1 MLAAPP
7 GDGERGDKTM
17 ALTDGPG
24 PGLFGVLLQRY
35 RVAAGLSQEALAE
48 RAGLSRRGISDL
60 ERGARHLPHPATVRR
75 LAEALNLDDAARAAW
90 LVKPRELAVSD
101 PSVSLEAPTS
111 DRRTA
116 NLPADT
122 TSFVGRT
129 NELPSAR
136 TSFVGR
142 QQLLADLRRRLAS
155 PAARAGLLTLTG
167 PGGTGKTRLGL
178 EAADAMRDHYADGV
192 CFVELAPI
200 SDPRLVASTI
210 AQALGVPDSGL
221 PPLERLKRYLRDR
234 HLLLILDNFEQLLGA
249 AIEVGEL
256 VDVCTQLQ
264 VMVTSRA
271 PLRLLAEQELAIP
284 PLALPDAGS
293 RAIVALEQCE
303 SVRLFVDRARAVKAD
318 FELTETNASAVVDI
332 CRRLDGLPLAIELAA
347 ARTRL
352 LDPPAMLAR
361 LERRLPLLTG
371 GARDAPR
378 RQQTLRNAI
387 AWSYDLLETKE
398 QLVFRLLSV
407 FVGGTSLD
415 AARAVCA
422 PVLADDAGEMIDL
435 VDSLVAKNL
444 LRTVAAPAG
453 EVRVDMFETIREFG
467 LEQLASSGELE
478 PARRRHAAYFL
489 ALAHAAEPGLAGSA
503 ARAWLDRLDIE
514 HDNLR
519 AALEWC
525 LSESAPG
532 GEMAQEMAGVLTR
545 FWWLAGNFGE
555 GRRWLARALAATP
568 AASQARVRALHGAGW
583 LAHFQRDA
591 ASARTLLEESLA
603 LAEQRQD
610 RWWQAWVLHALGR
623 VAYFEYDAV
632 AARDFGERSL
642 SIAEQLGD
650 SWLIAWAVH
659 LLGLAA
665 YIADDYP
672 MAQAYYDRSLAIR
685 RELGHLDGIVI
696 LLYLKGIV
704 SERSGDVRA
713 ALALY
718 REALQVGRELNSAW
732 LLSSVLAHFVS
743 VAAQHN
749 PERAARIVGAVT
761 LMSESAHT
769 VPIPITEVLFNNGVQ
784 EARQKL
790 GESAFTAAWAE
801 GRVMSLDAVVT
812 EALAVELGPPAH
824 YPAGLTA
831 AEIKVLRRLASG
843 CTTRQIADD
852 LVVAVTTVDRHLTHI
867 YQKIGRRGRAAATAF
882 AVEHGLLH

>member
-1 MLAAPP
+1 VDEPRSF
-7 GDGERGDKTM
+7 GE
-17 ALTDGPG
+17 
-24 PGLFGVLLQRY
+24 LLRSH
-35 RVAAGLSQEALAE
+35 RVAAGLTQEELAATAE
-48 RAGLSRRGISDL
+48 LSVRGIADL
-60 ERGARHLPHPATVRR
+60 ERGTRRFPYLDTVQRLSRSLGLSPTQRDAFVAAGRRPVRVDVRSAVHDGSKRSLTSNHPA
-75 LAEALNLDDAARAAW
+75 
-90 LVKPRELAVSD
+90 
-101 PSVSLEAPTS
+101 
-111 DRRTA
+111 A
-116 NLPADT
+116 NLVADQ
-122 TSFVGRT
+122 TSFVGRAS
-129 NELPSAR
+129 ELPSAR

-142 QQLLADLRRRLAS
+142 EQLMADLRRRLTPS
-155 PAARAGLLTLTG
+155 DRNGRLLTLTG
-167 PGGTGKTRLGL
+167 PGGTGKTRLAL
-178 EAADAMRDHYADGV
+178 EAADATHELYTDGA

-200 SDPRLVASTI
+200 TDPHLVASTI
-210 AQALGVPDSGL
+210 AQALGAPDAGQL
-221 PPLERLKRYLRDR
+221 AALERLKRYLRDR
-234 HLLLILDNFEQLLGA
+234 HLLLILDNFERVLDA
-249 AIEVGEL
+249 APEIAEL
-256 VDVCTQLQ
+256 VDACTRLQ

-271 PLRLLAEQELAIP
+271 PLRLSAEQELAIP
-284 PLALPDAGS
+284 PLALPDAS
-293 RAIVALEQCE
+293 SNTIVILEQCE
-303 SVRLFVDRARAVKAD
+303 SVRLFVERARAVKAD
-318 FELTETNASAVVDI
+318 FGLTDNNASAVGEI

-352 LDPPAMLAR
+352 LDPRAMLAR
-361 LERRLPLLTG
+361 LERPLPLLTG
-371 GARDAPR
+371 GARDAPF

-398 QLVFRLLSV
+398 QLVFRLLSA

-415 AARAVCA
+415 AACAVCA
-422 PVLADDAGEMIDL
+422 PVLADAGEMIDL

-444 LRTVAAPAG
+444 LRTVAAHAG

-467 LEQLASSGELE
+467 LQQLASSGELE
-478 PARRRHAAYFL
+478 PARRRHAGYFL
-489 ALAHAAEPGLAGSA
+489 ALAHAAEPGLAGPA
-503 ARAWLDRLDIE
+503 ARAWLDRLDLE

-519 AALEWC
+519 AALEWS

-532 GEMAQEMAGVLTR
+532 GEMAQEMAGVLAR
-545 FWWLAGNFGE
+545 YWWLAGHFGE
-555 GRRWLARALAATP
+555 GRRWLARALAAAP
-568 AASQARVRALHGAGW
+568 AASQARIRALHGAGW
-583 LAHFQRDA
+583 LAHFQRDSA
-591 ASARTLLEESLA
+591 AARTLLEESLA
-603 LAEQRQD
+603 LAEQRQN
-610 RWWQAWVLHALGR
+610 RWWQAWVLHGLGR
-623 VAYFEYDAV
+623 VAYFDYDAV
-632 AARDFGERSL
+632 AARDLGERSL
-642 SIAEQLGD
+642 AIAEQLGD

-665 YIADDYP
+665 YIAHDYP

-769 VPIPITEVLFNNGVQ
+769 VPIPITEVLFNKGVQ

-801 GRVMSLDAVVT
+801 GRVMSLDAVVA

-831 AEIKVLRRLASG
+831 AEIKVLQRLASG
-843 CTTRQIADD
+843 CTSRQIADE
-852 LVVAVTTVDRHLTHI
+852 LVIAVATVDRHLTHI

-882 AVEHGLLH
+882 ALEHGLLQ